1 MVTIITKKIIPKN
14 NRIYQKVAF
23 WFLVSLMYKK
33 GDYYQQKAA
42 DFRYY
47 HQLNTPTYLKKL
59 LFNGIQQNSISEWY
73 NNPPKSIP
81 SEWIIKN
88 LDPLIIKH
96 VFFLDHINFIPEHL
110 RTLGKLHTWKYII
123 LPDLANKVEQFFG
136 TYREEFPYSEYE
148 KSYITE
154 DNDYSGFLSGIY

>member
-1 MVTIITKKIIPKN
+1 
-14 NRIYQKVAF
+14 
-23 WFLVSLMYKK
+23 MYKK